1 MFKKIIPIFTIA
13 LLPNIALANYDAEV
27 SLSAITSIDESSGT
41 LYSLNYSQVIGITEK
56 FSTQID
62 LYYNDFSGGGSGSYN
77 GAMLH
82 LMYDVNDNLTF
93 GIHRGLSDEDG
104 PDYIHQGIEVKYI
117 LGNFDLELS
126 YSGEIYGK
134 GGSFE
139 SDDYWYNS
147 SVIYNLNEKSSIG
160 VQTYNQ
166 EELSWDSDTL
176 YKFSYNHNFE
186 NNFTTKVTYIDD
198 QGEKEIKLELIK
210 KFGNGK
216 TMSDKSYIGG
226 FLSPSSG

>member
-27 SLSAITSIDESSGT
+27 SLSEINYINESSGT
-41 LYSLNYSQVIGITEK
+41 IYSLNYSQVIGITEK

-62 LYYNDFSGGGSGSYN
+62 LYYNHFSDDDGSYN

-104 PDYIHQGIEVKYI
+104 DDYIHQGIEVKYI

-126 YSGEIYGK
+126 YSGETGK

-160 VQTYNQ
+160 VQTYND
-166 EELSWDSDTL
+166 EELSWESDTL

-198 QGEKEIKLELIK
+198 EGDKEIKLELIK

-216 TMSDKSYIGG
+216 TMSDKSWIGG
-226 FLSPSSG
+226 FLSP

>member
-27 SLSAITSIDESSGT
+27 SLSTASSIDDSSKT
-41 LYSLNYSQVIGITEK
+41 IYSLNYSQVIGITEK

-62 LYYNDFSGGGSGSYN
+62 LYYNDLSNGCSCSYN

-104 PDYIHQGIEVKYI
+104 SDFIHQGIEVKYI

-126 YSGEIYGK
+126 YSGESSK
-134 GGSFE
+134 GSSFA
-139 SDDYWYNS
+139 SSNYWYNS

-160 VQTYNQ
+160 VQTYNYK
-166 EELSWDSDTL
+166 ELSWDSDTR

-186 NNFTTKVTYIDD
+186 NNFTTKVTYIEDSGN
-198 QGEKEIKLELIK
+198 QEIKLELIK

-216 TMSDKSYIGG
+216 TMSDKSWIGG
-226 FLSPSSG
+226 YLSPFSGP

>member
-1 MFKKIIPIFTIA
+1 MFKKIIPIFTLA

-27 SLSAITSIDESSGT
+27 SLSAVTSTDDSSET
-41 LYSLNYSQVIGITEK
+41 IYSLNYSQVIGITEK

-62 LYYNDFSGGGSGSYN
+62 LYYNDLSNGCSCSYN

-104 PDYIHQGIEVKYI
+104 SDYIQQGIEVKYTS
-117 LGNFDLELS
+117 GNFDLELS
-126 YSGEIYGK
+126 YSGESSK
-134 GGSFE
+134 GSSFE
-139 SDDYWYNS
+139 SSEYWYNS

-160 VQTYNQ
+160 VQTYNY
-166 EELSWDSDTL
+166 EELSWDANTI

-186 NNFTTKVTYIDD
+186 NNFTTKVTYVEDPSAHA
-198 QGEKEIKLELIK
+198 IKLELIK

-216 TMSDKSYIGG
+216 AMSDKSWIGG
-226 FLSPSSG
+226 YLYPYGD

>member
-1 MFKKIIPIFTIA
+1 MFKKIIPIFTLA

-27 SLSAITSIDESSGT
+27 SLSALTSTEYSFT
-41 LYSLNYSQVIGITEK
+41 MYSLNYSQVIGITEK

-62 LYYNDFSGGGSGSYN
+62 LNYNDLHDDCSCSYN

-82 LMYDVNDNLTF
+82 LMYDLNDNLTF

-104 PDYIHQGIEVKYI
+104 PDYIHQGIEVKYT

-126 YSGEIYGK
+126 YSGETSK
-134 GGSFE
+134 GTSFE

-160 VQTYNQ
+160 VQTYN
-166 EELSWDSDTL
+166 SVWDSDTL

-186 NNFTTKVTYIDD
+186 NNYTTKVTYVNDKYD
-198 QGEKEIKLELIK
+198 PAIKLELIK

-216 TMSDKSYIGG
+216 TMSDKSWIGG
-226 FLSPSSG
+226 YVYSYQGM

>member
-27 SLSAITSIDESSGT
+27 SLSAITYIDESSGT
-41 LYSLNYSQVIGITEK
+41 LYSLNYGQVIGITEK

-62 LYYNDFSGGGSGSYN
+62 LNYNHFSDGDGSYN

-104 PDYIHQGIEVKYI
+104 SDYIHQGIEVKYI

-126 YSGEIYGK
+126 YSGETGK

-160 VQTYNQ
+160 VQTYNW
-166 EELSWDSDTL
+166 EDLSWDSDTL

-186 NNFTTKVTYIDD
+186 NNFTTKVTYIDG
-198 QGEKEIKLELIK
+198 QGYDKVIKLELIK

-216 TMSDKSYIGG
+216 TMSDKSWIGG
-226 FLSPSSG
+226 FLTP